1 MQPDTGLNSMT
12 WQATQYA
19 FAHMRFVRIA
29 GAEPAS
35 REALRAWW
43 EARYRYDPPGDGE
56 PSTAVIPAASRQW
69 AGHEGETQRL
79 EARLEHHAAGLF
91 GASDAATALK
101 HETAAR
107 EIRSQLAARKHEA
120 P

>member
-1 MQPDTGLNSMT
+1 M

-19 FAHMRFVRIA
+19 FAHMRFARIA

-43 EARYRYDPPGDGE
+43 GARYRYDPPGDGE

-69 AGHEGETQRL
+69 ASPDGETRRL
-79 EARLEHHAAGLF
+79 EARLAHHATELF
-91 GASDAATALK
+91 CASDAPTAFK
-101 HETAAR
+101 HATAAR
-107 EIRSQLAARKHEA
+107 GIRAQLKARKHEA

>member
-1 MQPDTGLNSMT
+1 
-12 WQATQYA
+12 
-19 FAHMRFVRIA
+19 MRFARIA

-43 EARYRYDPPGDGE
+43 GARYRYDPPGDGE

-69 AGHEGETQRL
+69 ASPEGETQRL
-79 EARLEHHAAGLF
+79 EARLAHHEAELF
-91 GASDAATALK
+91 CASDRPTVLK

-107 EIRSQLAARKHEA
+107 EIRSQLGACKHEA

>member
-1 MQPDTGLNSMT
+1 M

-19 FAHMRFVRIA
+19 FAHMRFAKVA

-43 EARYRYDPPGDGE
+43 DARYRYDPPGDGE

-69 AGHEGETQRL
+69 ASPAGETRRL
-79 EARLEHHAAGLF
+79 EARLGHHATELF
-91 GASDAATALK
+91 CANDRPTVLK
-101 HETAAR
+101 HETAAMELR
-107 EIRSQLAARKHEA
+107 EQMGRGEA
-120 P
+120 KA